1 MSLNQSETKRCRQC
15 LLRDMTDEDD
25 FYRGVQRFRS
35 LLSEEERTPD
45 GEYEARL
52 SKCRECASL
61 ENGTCR
67 QCGCF
72 VEMRAA
78 RIEMHCPRQD
88 AAW

>member
-1 MSLNQSETKRCRQC
+1 MSEPRRCRQC
-15 LLRDMTDEDD
+15 LLQDMTDEDG
-25 FYRGVQRFRS
+25 FYRDVLRFRS
-35 LLSEEERTPD
+35 LLSEEERTAD
-45 GEYEARL
+45 SEYEVRL
-52 SKCRECASL
+52 SKCRECSSL

-78 RIEMHCPRQD
+78 RIDMHCPRED

>member
-1 MSLNQSETKRCRQC
+1 MSEPRRCRQC
-15 LLRDMTDEDD
+15 LRRDMTDVDD
-25 FYRGVQRFRS
+25 FYRDVLRFRS
-35 LLSEEERTPD
+35 LLSEEERTAD
-45 GEYEARL
+45 SEYEARL
-52 SKCRECASL
+52 SKCRECGSL

-78 RIEMHCPRQD
+78 RIDMHCPRED

>member
-1 MSLNQSETKRCRQC
+1 MSGSETPGKRCRRC
-15 LLRDMTDEDD
+15 LLRDMTDENDSYQSVL
-25 FYRGVQRFRS
+25 FYRS
-35 LLSEEERTPD
+35 TMPKKKRTPD
-45 GEYEARL
+45 DEFEARL
-52 SKCRECASL
+52 AACKECGSL

-78 RIEMHCPRQD
+78 RVDMHCPRPD

>member
-1 MSLNQSETKRCRQC
+1 MSEPRRCRQC
-15 LLRDMTDEDD
+15 LLRDMTDEDN
-25 FYRGVQRFRS
+25 FYRDVLRFCS
-35 LLSEEERTPD
+35 LLSEEERTSD
-45 GEYEARL
+45 SEYEVRL
-52 SKCRECASL
+52 SKCRECGSL

-78 RIEMHCPRQD
+78 RIDMHCPRED

>member
-1 MSLNQSETKRCRQC
+1 MSETGTAVKRCRQC
-15 LLRDMTDEDD
+15 LLRDMADEDD
-25 FYRGVQRFRS
+25 FYRGVLRYRS
-35 LLSEEERTPD
+35 VLSAEERTPD
-45 GEYEARL
+45 GEYESRL
-52 SKCRECASL
+52 SACRACGSL

-78 RIEMHCPRQD
+78 RVDMHCPKAD